1 MAADVSNQAQCA
13 TLVDMEEIA
22 LKVQSLPEK
31 TLRAIAKGPLVK
43 FTLACQ
49 DVE

>member
-1 MAADVSNQAQCA
+1 MAADVSNQAQCDA
-13 TLVDMEEIA
+13 LVNMEEIA
-22 LKVQSLPEK
+22 LKVQLLSAT
-31 TLRAIAKGPLVK
+31 TLSAIAKGPLVK